1 MTDLIS
7 STNSS
12 LMKLYNLEGD
22 FDETLRQ
29 YKQAYLNYIS
39 VLQSQKPKYSIIKN
53 TDFPGNNLVQCQ
65 KLSPEICEGNCD
77 ITSKCFGF
85 SYDTR
90 NNANICYA
98 KSSEMSP
105 TTPVNGVDL
114 YVKNIDL
121 EKSILVVESLNSKL
135 IVINQKII
143 DQLNEIQPNVDSIGS
158 ENKKKLEEAVTIYES
173 LLVEKIKIEKLKNE
187 QQTVSIENSFSQK
200 NFTHQYSQYIF
211 WIILFCIM
219 FLITMKFVL
228 FPTSEIN
235 PSRFFFWLFISSF
248 LFVSILFLYIPSGF
262 MIFCTIL
269 AYLSLGFLGILP
281 LP

>member
-53 TDFPGNNLVQCQ
+53 TDFPGNNLVQGQ
-65 KLSPEICEGNCD
+65 NLSPEICEANCD

-85 SYDTR
+85 SYDSQ
-90 NNANICYA
+90 NICYA

-105 TTPVNGVDL
+105 TKPVNGVDL
-114 YVKNIDL
+114 YVKNRDL
-121 EKSILVVESLNSKL
+121 EKSILTIEYLNSKL
-135 IVINQKII
+135 IVLNQKII
-143 DQLNEIQPNVDSIGS
+143 DQLNAIQPNIDSIGS
-158 ENKKKLEEAVTIYES
+158 ENKKKLEEALTIYES
-173 LLVEKIKIEKLKNE
+173 LLVEKNKIENLKNE
-187 QQTVSIENSFSQK
+187 QQTVSIENSFSEK
-200 NFTHQYSQYIF
+200 SLTHQYAQYIF

-228 FPTSEIN
+228 FPGSAIN
-235 PSRFFFWLFISSF
+235 PLRFFFWLFVSSF
-248 LFVSILFLYIPSGF
+248 LFVSVLFLYLPSGF

-269 AYLSLGFLGILP
+269 AYLSLGFIGILP

>member
-12 LMKLYNLEGD
+12 LIKLYNLEAD

-29 YKQAYLNYIS
+29 YKQSYLNYIS
-39 VLQSQKPKYSIIKN
+39 VLQSQPPKYSIIKN
-53 TDFPGNNLVQCQ
+53 TDFSGNNLAQGQ
-65 KLSPEICEGNCD
+65 NLSPEICEGNCD
-77 ITSKCFGF
+77 ITSKCYGF

-105 TTPVNGVDL
+105 TTSVNGVDL
-114 YVKNIDL
+114 YVKNTDL
-121 EKSILVVESLNSKL
+121 EKSILIVESLNSKL
-135 IVINQKII
+135 IVINQQII
-143 DQLNEIQPNVDSIGS
+143 DQLNAIQPNIESIGS
-158 ENKKKLEEAVTIYES
+158 ENKKKLEEALTIYEE
-173 LLVEKIKIEKLKNE
+173 LLGEKNKIEKLKNE
-187 QQTVSIENSFSQK
+187 QQTVSIENSFSEK
-200 NFTHQYSQYIF
+200 SLSHQYAQYIF
-211 WIILFCIM
+211 WIILFCII

-228 FPTSEIN
+228 FPGSAIN
-235 PSRFFFWLFISSF
+235 PLRFFFWLFVSAF
-248 LFVSILFLYIPSGF
+248 LFVSVLFLYLPSGF